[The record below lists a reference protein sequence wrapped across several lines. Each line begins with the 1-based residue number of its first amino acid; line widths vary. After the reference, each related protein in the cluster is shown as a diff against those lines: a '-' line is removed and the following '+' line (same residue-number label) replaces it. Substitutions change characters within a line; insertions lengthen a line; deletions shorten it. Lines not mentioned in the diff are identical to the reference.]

1 MRIKDEREQQRAV
14 QAELVRASMTQDEQ
28 DEEHLRQQRDLDDW
42 KDEHPAGYGN
52 SKLRPCA
59 L

>member
-1 MRIKDEREQQRAV
+1 MERRERLSAQRAA
-14 QAELVRASMTQDEQ
+14 AEEARKAAQGEEDAEDEALQLQRA
-28 DEEHLRQQRDLDDW
+28 LDDW